1 MAIGVGLIIALAALG
16 IAAINVL
23 VLVFVAVILASGLQP
38 FIAWIRG
45 HLSIGRGPTILLV
58 YGAFLA
64 IVIGMA
70 LVIVP
75 AAIGQLGHTM
85 RSLPPFFERAGSGR
99 PRFAQRSVAQRDRAD
114 RRRCGDAQSRGV
126 DLAGTGQIVQ
136 VGLTVAETIT
146 SILTLLTV
154 VYFWL
159 TEHAR
164 LQRYALAFVPRDRR
178 KRARD
183 VWNAAETRLG
193 MWVRGQLI
201 LMATIGI
208 GTAVAYSLLGVPA
221 ALLLGLTA
229 AIAEAIPIVGPL
241 LGAIPAILVAATVSP
256 QLALAVGGV
265 YLVLQLIEG
274 NVLVPLVMRNTTGIS
289 PFLVIL
295 SVLIGGAAGGFVG
308 ALLAVPIAAVGEVL
322 IEGSPGARDP
332 RRPGSDDRRHDR
344 RTSRTP
350 PTPRTRPARGSGRP
364 AAEIEP
370 RSAGTPDLDTPRRKR
385 SRPARPPPNATVT
398 PGSETPICNAV
409 ASIGGCAPSR
419 WNLPPALLRGDAVSG
434 RPRVRR

>member
-1 MAIGVGLIIALAALG
+1 MIVDGGLGRSVVRGAGFAIGVCLVAALVLLG

-38 FIAWIRG
+38 IVAWLRG
-45 HLSIGRGPTILLV
+45 HLPLGRGPAILLV
-58 YGAFLA
+58 YGLFLA

-70 LVIVP
+70 VVIVP
-75 AAIGQLGHTM
+75 AAAVQLDRTV
-85 RSLPPFFERAGSGR
+85 RSLPPFFERAREWADTVHPNVLKQTLLSLIDAGHRAVSPANPSAPAPG
-99 PRFAQRSVAQRDRAD
+99 QVVA
-114 RRRCGDAQSRGV
+114 
-126 DLAGTGQIVQ
+126 L
-136 VGLTVAETIT
+136 GLTVAQAVTGL
-146 SILTLLTV
+146 LTLLTV

-164 LQRYALAFVPRDRR
+164 LQRYVLAFVPAERR

-201 LMATIGI
+201 LMGTIGI
-208 GTAVAYSLLGVPA
+208 GTAVAYTLLGVPA
-221 ALLLGLTA
+221 ALLLGLIS

-241 LGAIPAILVAATVSP
+241 LGAIPAVLVAATVSP
-256 QLALAVGGV
+256 QLALAVAGV

-274 NVLVPLVMRNTTGIS
+274 NILVPLVMRNTIGIS

-322 IEGSPGARDP
+322 IEGLQSREVPVAEDPRGADTSTKDETNAPDTPDAPDPDRRAVRRAAADAGAAADSPG
-332 RRPGSDDRRHDR
+332 
-344 RTSRTP
+344 
-350 PTPRTRPARGSGRP
+350 
-364 AAEIEP
+364 
-370 RSAGTPDLDTPRRKR
+370 
-385 SRPARPPPNATVT
+385 
-398 PGSETPICNAV
+398 
-409 ASIGGCAPSR
+409 
-419 WNLPPALLRGDAVSG
+419 
-434 RPRVRR
+434 